1 MSVLHRRIMA
11 HNAGTSPG
19 PALHPYGTAAT
30 PMVMPLMTVD
40 YGTDQQAIYGTA
52 HPLVTADGAVIA
64 ARSHRAAQA
73 PHIGATVP
81 AGRP

>member
-1 MSVLHRRIMA
+1 MSVLHSRIMA
-11 HNAGTSPG
+11 HGAGDSPG
-19 PALHPYGTAAT
+19 AVLHPYGTGAT
-30 PMVMPLMTVD
+30 PMTMPLMTVD
-40 YGTDQQAIYGTA
+40 YSPDLQAVYGTA
-52 HPLVTADGAVIA
+52 HPLVAADGAVIA